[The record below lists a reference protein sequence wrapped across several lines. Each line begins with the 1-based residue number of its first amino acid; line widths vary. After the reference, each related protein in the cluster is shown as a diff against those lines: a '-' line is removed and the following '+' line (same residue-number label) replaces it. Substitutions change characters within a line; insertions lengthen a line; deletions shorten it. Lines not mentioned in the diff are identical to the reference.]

1 LNARDPI
8 TTATYVPRPAGH
20 TWPEH
25 RPCTWPEPAAHA
37 RGRGAPADLAGL
49 RSGPLLSQGVDDHE
63 TRAADTSACPNEAA
77 RPAEAR
83 ADAPPPP
90 RCALSERDPDADL
103 VARVGAR
110 DPGAVRTLV
119 MHKLPRLLAL
129 ATRMLGDRMEA
140 EDVAQEAFM
149 RIWKQAPQW
158 RTGEAK
164 FDTWLHRVALNLC
177 YDRLRGRREEPVDE
191 LPDEPDPSA
200 TPDQRFDARARDER
214 VRRALAALPVRQR
227 EALVLTYYQ
236 ELSNIEAAALMDIS
250 VDALES
256 LLARARRSLRTQL
269 AGDGT
274 SKDTA

>member
-1 LNARDPI
+1 MYGYRAPVL
-8 TTATYVPRPAGH
+8 AGAAAAA
-20 TWPEH
+20 WPH
-25 RPCTWPEPAAHA
+25 DKKSMWPDNVAHA
-37 RGRGAPADLAGL
+37 PGRLAL
-49 RSGPLLSQGVDDHE
+49 RAMAALRAGPLFSQGVDEHE
-63 TRAADTSACPNEAA
+63 LRAAGTTARPNEAA
-77 RPAEAR
+77 PPAKAGR
-83 ADAPPPP
+83 AASEPS

-177 YDRLRGRREEPVDE
+177 YDRLRGRREEPVDT
-191 LPDEPDPSA
+191 LPDEADPAASPDL
-200 TPDQRFDARARDER
+200 RFDERARDEG
-214 VRRALAALPVRQR
+214 VRRALAALPARQR

-256 LLARARRSLRTQL
+256 LLARARRSLRAQL